1 MWGTDHEDQVGS
13 EAFDE
18 RFVFEVIFSIFPPV
32 KFILCLISRL
42 WPAWGNTNFFDEIGL
57 FLLK

>member
-13 EAFDE
+13 EAFE
-18 RFVFEVIFSIFPPV
+18 EKFVFEVIFSFFSPV

-42 WPAWGNTNFFDEIGL
+42 
-57 FLLK
+57 